1 MSVRVG
7 AMAEGMVS
15 ETCILSLLME
25 TLSFI
30 SAHQLSIFEALEHF
44 CVFLLDFGGI
54 TRTEFEPSYSL
65 KMYFRFLLIPSYFL
79 LTCHLSIRFV

>member
-25 TLSFI
+25 TLSFK
-30 SAHQLSIFEALEHF
+30 SAHQLSIFE
-44 CVFLLDFGGI
+44 
-54 TRTEFEPSYSL
+54 T
-65 KMYFRFLLIPSYFL
+65 
-79 LTCHLSIRFV
+79 